1 MARSLCGRAL
11 TVTYTEITSL
21 ALIIVVLVD
30 IFVFKTSMLTTR
42 GFWASYGIVLP
53 FQLLTNWW
61 LTSNEIVI
69 YSPDAIIGL
78 RIAGAPIEDLLFG
91 FAMMV
96 GFVSFWVY
104 RNERRAAIGSESR

>member
-1 MARSLCGRAL
+1 M
-11 TVTYTEITSL
+11 TYTEITSL

-30 IFVFKTSMLTTR
+30 IFLFKTSMLTTR
-42 GFWASYGIVLP
+42 GFWASYAIVLP

-78 RIAGAPIEDLLFG
+78 RVAGAPIEDLLFG

-96 GFVSFWVY
+96 GFVSYWVY
-104 RNERRAAIGSESR
+104 RNERRAVIASQFR

>member
-1 MARSLCGRAL
+1 M
-11 TVTYTEITSL
+11 TYTEITSL

-30 IFVFKTSMLTTR
+30 IFGFKTSMLASR
-42 GFWASYGIVLP
+42 AFWGSYAIVLP

-61 LTSNEIVI
+61 LTSNEIVL

-96 GFVSFWVY
+96 GYLSFWVY
-104 RNERRAAIGSESR
+104 RNERQKRVSGVNESKSR

>member
-1 MARSLCGRAL
+1 MN
-11 TVTYTEITSL
+11 YTEITSL
-21 ALIIVVLVD
+21 ALILVVLVD
-30 IFVFKTSMLTTR
+30 LFGFKTSMLATR
-42 GFWASYGIVLP
+42 AFWGSYAIVLP

-96 GFVSFWVY
+96 GYLSYWVY
-104 RNERRAAIGSESR
+104 RNEQRTASRGSNASENR

>member
-1 MARSLCGRAL
+1 M
-11 TVTYTEITSL
+11 TYTEITSL

-30 IFVFKTSMLTTR
+30 IFLFKTSMLTTR
-42 GFWASYGIVLP
+42 GFWASYAIVLP

-69 YSPDAIIGL
+69 YSSDAIIGL
-78 RIAGAPIEDLLFG
+78 RVAGAPIEDLLFG

-96 GFVSFWVY
+96 GFVSYWVY
-104 RNERRAAIGSESR
+104 RNERRAVIASRPR

>member
-1 MARSLCGRAL
+1 M
-11 TVTYTEITSL
+11 TYTEITSL
-21 ALIIVVLVD
+21 ALITVVLVD
-30 IFVFKTSMLTTR
+30 IFGFKTSMLTTR
-42 GFWASYGIVLP
+42 AFWGSYAIVLP

-69 YSPDAIIGL
+69 YSPDAILGF

-96 GFVSFWVY
+96 GYLSFWVY
-104 RNERRAAIGSESR
+104 RSERRGEFDELAK

>member
-1 MARSLCGRAL
+1 M
-11 TVTYTEITSL
+11 TYTELTSL

-42 GFWASYGIVLP
+42 GFWASYAIVLP

-61 LTSNEIVI
+61 LTSNEIVT
-69 YSPDAIIGL
+69 YSPNAIIGL
-78 RIAGAPIEDLLFG
+78 RVAGAPIEDLLFG

-96 GFVSFWVY
+96 GFLSFWVY
-104 RNERRAAIGSESR
+104 RNERRAAIASRPR

>member
-1 MARSLCGRAL
+1 M
-11 TVTYTEITSL
+11 TYTEITSL

-30 IFVFKTSMLTTR
+30 IFGFKTSMLASR
-42 GFWASYGIVLP
+42 AFWGSYAIVLP

-61 LTSNEIVI
+61 LTSNEIVL

-96 GFVSFWVY
+96 GYLSFWVY
-104 RNERRAAIGSESR
+104 RKERHASSRGLNASESR

>member
-1 MARSLCGRAL
+1 M
-11 TVTYTEITSL
+11 TYTEITSL

-30 IFVFKTSMLTTR
+30 IFGFKTSMLASR
-42 GFWASYGIVLP
+42 AFWGSYAIVLP

-61 LTSNEIVI
+61 LTSNEIVL

-96 GFVSFWVY
+96 GYLSFWVY
-104 RNERRAAIGSESR
+104 RNERYASSRGLNASESR

>member
-1 MARSLCGRAL
+1 M
-11 TVTYTEITSL
+11 TYTEITSL

-30 IFVFKTSMLTTR
+30 IFLFKTSMLTTR
-42 GFWASYGIVLP
+42 GFWASYAIVLP

-78 RIAGAPIEDLLFG
+78 RVAGAPIEDLLFG

-96 GFVSFWVY
+96 GFVSYWVY
-104 RNERRAAIGSESR
+104 RNERRAVIESQPR

>member
-1 MARSLCGRAL
+1 M
-11 TVTYTEITSL
+11 TYTEITSL

-30 IFVFKTSMLTTR
+30 IFLFKTSMLTTR
-42 GFWASYGIVLP
+42 GFWASYAIVLP

-78 RIAGAPIEDLLFG
+78 RVAGAPIEDLLFG
-91 FAMMV
+91 FVMMV
-96 GFVSFWVY
+96 GFVSYWVY
-104 RNERRAAIGSESR
+104 RNERRAVIASRPR